1 MSQTQWKQLPSH
13 DSRVGP
19 ALSAHG
25 DGRLYLV
32 AVTPTGDVVC
42 STSAECQAGW
52 SAWAVVNGP
61 PGGAP
66 LRAAS
71 DTAPVLL
78 RHDGTLYLFCRGA
91 DNNLH
96 KTERTGGSG
105 WQPWRKLTTDG
116 SVRGAISAATTRAG
130 GACIH
135 VAYPSTGGEVRYQ
148 RFTSTWAP
156 AEPPSRWPGASQ
168 VVLGSDGACEVL
180 LLVRTS
186 QNRMAVRRRIYPW
199 SSTWADVG
207 ERAGCLDLSNC
218 CFFGD
223 AFHVAYLFRTLRD
236 DVSGSYA
243 HFLAHARFR
252 AGQYDDGYFRVIH
265 AYQPH
270 GGIHPICT
278 LAVYRSKLVAAFADE
293 QISVRAAYWDSADPQ
308 TPWVELGA
316 VAGGRT
322 KHPPALAAFDGSSGL
337 SAAAR
342 MRANYGD
349 DLFAAVR
356 GGTMGG
362 VWAINFSRAFLAN
375 RLQQVGAAADWCTNY
390 HGSRTMGHCPAVAN
404 LPPVTELPVISEI
417 GFGTMALPD
426 WLMRPIFTRTM
437 RSAGETGPYYTW
449 VHTQQIRA
457 YFGPHLNIDFAAD
470 YLVWHEEMG
479 HRLASSIGIWDK
491 GAAHVNPNLMGD
503 LIADAVVTDANSLFG
518 TATNAAGTCDLG
530 SAGGGRCRGFTGIA
544 ANYDAQSVQH
554 AWIYIIYYYMKDADF
569 LRQLAY
575 DDLRA
580 GVDLLK
586 RKYEWVRRHIFRG
599 AEFSQDNVP
608 LPVATIINR
617 HSGKALDVV
626 KWDLNDHAALQQ
638 YAAHGGDNQRWALRP
653 DGEGCYQLMAMH
665 SGKCLDVAASS
676 QADGAAVQL
685 YSGHSGGNQKWS
697 LIPDSQGYFEIV
709 AKHSGKCLEVAGW
722 GTADRAPVQQYARHG
737 GANQKWRL
745 DFAVTC

>member
-1 MSQTQWKQLPSH
+1 
-13 DSRVGP
+13 
-19 ALSAHG
+19 
-25 DGRLYLV
+25 
-32 AVTPTGDVVC
+32 
-42 STSAECQAGW
+42 
-52 SAWAVVNGP
+52 
-61 PGGAP
+61 
-66 LRAAS
+66 
-71 DTAPVLL
+71 
-78 RHDGTLYLFCRGA
+78 
-91 DNNLH
+91 
-96 KTERTGGSG
+96 
-105 WQPWRKLTTDG
+105 
-116 SVRGAISAATTRAG
+116 
-130 GACIH
+130 
-135 VAYPSTGGEVRYQ
+135 
-148 RFTSTWAP
+148 
-156 AEPPSRWPGASQ
+156 
-168 VVLGSDGACEVL
+168 
-180 LLVRTS
+180 
-186 QNRMAVRRRIYPW
+186 
-199 SSTWADVG
+199 
-207 ERAGCLDLSNC
+207 
-218 CFFGD
+218 
-223 AFHVAYLFRTLRD
+223 
-236 DVSGSYA
+236 
-243 HFLAHARFR
+243 
-252 AGQYDDGYFRVIH
+252 
-265 AYQPH
+265 
-270 GGIHPICT
+270 
-278 LAVYRSKLVAAFADE
+278 
-293 QISVRAAYWDSADPQ
+293 
-308 TPWVELGA
+308 
-316 VAGGRT
+316 
-322 KHPPALAAFDGSSGL
+322 
-337 SAAAR
+337 
-342 MRANYGD
+342 
-349 DLFAAVR
+349 
-356 GGTMGG
+356 
-362 VWAINFSRAFLAN
+362 
-375 RLQQVGAAADWCTNY
+375 
-390 HGSRTMGHCPAVAN
+390 
-404 LPPVTELPVISEI
+404 
-417 GFGTMALPD
+417 
-426 WLMRPIFTRTM
+426 
-437 RSAGETGPYYTW
+437 
-449 VHTQQIRA
+449 
-457 YFGPHLNIDFAAD
+457 
-470 YLVWHEEMG
+470 MG

-586 RKYEWVRRHIFRG
+586 RKYDWVRRHIFRG
-599 AEFSQDNVP
+599 VEFSRDNVP